1 MTIYDINIASRG
13 SEQSPPRA
21 RCAPVKIEIWSDV
34 VCPWC
39 FVGKRR
45 LESALAEFPHRDQ
58 VEVVYRSFELDPS
71 APGSVDS
78 PGGHE
83 LSTGVIAK
91 KYGRSEA
98 EMRQMQQQLI
108 DLAAVEG
115 LDLKLFETVHT
126 NTVDAHRLLHLA
138 LDAGG
143 PALQRDLKEALLS
156 AYFEQARNVGDHD
169 VLTEVGVAAGLEEAR
184 VRAVLA
190 SDEYADAVAG
200 DVDRARAYGATGV
213 PFFVVEEKYGISGAQ
228 PKELF
233 AQALQQ
239 AWTEAHPVLQTIG
252 GEAGSDAGACG
263 PDGCAI

>member
-1 MTIYDINIASRG
+1 M
-13 SEQSPPRA
+13 
-21 RCAPVKIEIWSDV
+21 KIEIWSDV

-45 LESALAEFPHRDQ
+45 LEAALAEFPHRDE

-71 APGSVDS
+71 APVH
-78 PGGHE
+78 GHE
-83 LSTGVIAK
+83 LSTGVIAR

-108 DLAAVEG
+108 DLAAQEG
-115 LDLKLFETVHT
+115 LAFRLFDTVHT

-138 LDAGG
+138 LETGG
-143 PALQRDLKEALLS
+143 AALQRDLKEALLS

-169 VLTEVGVAAGLEEAR
+169 VLAAVAVAAGLEEAR
-184 VRAVLA
+184 VREVLA
-190 SDEYADAVAG
+190 SDEYADAVHA
-200 DVDRARAYGATGV
+200 DVARARAYGATGV
-213 PFFVVEEKYGISGAQ
+213 PFFVLDGRYGISGAQ
-228 PKELF
+228 PKEIF

-239 AWTEAHPVLQTIG
+239 AWADARPVLQTVG
-252 GEAGSDAGACG
+252 GDADACG